1 MLENGIIAA
10 LDIGTTK
17 ICCIIASP
25 DENGGVNIVGI
36 GNAPSRGMA
45 RGMVTNVDRTVGS
58 IRAAVAEAERM
69 AGCRVRSV
77 MLGLAGGSVNCYNST
92 GVVGVRDARRRII
105 TADDKRRAIES
116 AVAGDI
122 PQDREPLHTIEQE
135 YSVDGQG
142 GIKDP
147 VGMMGMRLEVNMHI
161 TTVSLSALQNVLN
174 CAKHAG
180 LAVED
185 EDVVLE
191 SLASA
196 EAVLTPAEMG
206 MGVAILDFG
215 GGTTDIGVYAKG
227 CIRHTKV
234 LNMGGDI
241 LTRDIFMTLKTSM
254 DEAELLKIQ
263 EGCCLSALL
272 PDDDELISIPGP
284 DGPVG
289 EVGRQILC
297 GILECRVEEIMG
309 HVAQELIMSGFDDQV
324 MEIVITGGSS
334 QLLGVTEIAEQI
346 FERPVRIGYPANV
359 GGLSNLVSSPKFSTG
374 VGLILYGLKTYDEA
388 MRQGAGRARERQG
401 LFGGIMNRL
410 FGGGGE

>member
-36 GNAPSRGMA
+36 GNAVSRGMA
-45 RGMVTNVDRTVGS
+45 RGMVTNVDRTVSS
-58 IRAAVAEAERM
+58 IRSAVAEAERM
-69 AGCRVRSV
+69 AGCKVRSV
-77 MLGLAGGSVNCYNST
+77 MLGLAGGNVSCYNSK
-92 GVVGVRDARRRII
+92 GIVGVRDSRRRII
-105 TADDKRRAIES
+105 TEDDKRRAIES
-116 AVAGDI
+116 AVAGEI

-135 YSVDGQG
+135 YTVDGET

-147 VGMMGMRLEVNMHI
+147 VGMCGMRLEVNMHI
-161 TTVSLSALQNVLN
+161 STVSVSALQNVLN
-174 CAKHAG
+174 CAKQAG
-180 LAVED
+180 LRVDD

-196 EAVLTPAEMG
+196 EAVLSPEEMG

-234 LNMGGDI
+234 LNLGGDS
-241 LTRDIFMTLKTSM
+241 LTRDIFMTLRTSM
-254 DEAELLKIQ
+254 DEAEKLKIE

-272 PDDDELISIPGP
+272 PGDSDMITIQGP
-284 DGPVG
+284 EGPVG
-289 EVGRQILC
+289 EVGRHVLC
-297 GILECRVEEIMG
+297 DILESRVEEIMG
-309 HVAQELIMSGFDDQV
+309 HVSQELIMSGFDDQV

-334 QLLGVTEIAEQI
+334 LLRGVPELAEQI
-346 FERPVRIGYPANV
+346 FGKPVRVGYPAYM
-359 GGLSNLVSSPKFSTG
+359 GGLSQMVNNPKFSTCL
-374 VGLILYGLKTYDEA
+374 GLILYGLKSHEEA
-388 MRQGAGRARERQG
+388 LRNGTSKSRERHG
-401 LFGGIMNRL
+401 VFGGIMNKL
-410 FGGGGE
+410 FGGGQ